1 MADRIGE
8 PGETWTAFFP
18 APLVARKRGQAAR
31 PTIAQKGNSKR
42 VARFGGHV
50 RLVPSRTECAAEAG
64 LAATAREHAPPW
76 APTTRPVRLDVC
88 VVYACPPSWPR
99 ALRAAALAGEV
110 VPTGGATHD
119 RGNSL
124 KLLEDAL
131 RGSWYADDA
140 QVVAGDVRKK
150 YGTEAGY
157 VLALAVLPGCSPEA
171 WREARRR

>member
-8 PGETWTAFFP
+8 PGERWTAFLP

-31 PTIAQKGNSKR
+31 PTIAQKGNRKR
-42 VARFGGHV
+42 VVRFGGRV
-50 RLVPSRTECAAEAG
+50 RLVPSRTECAAEAR
-64 LAATAREHAPPW
+64 LAATARAHAPPW

-88 VVYACPPSWPR
+88 VVYACPPSWSQ
-99 ALRAAALAGEV
+99 AMRAAALAGEV

-119 RGNSL
+119 RGNAL

-131 RGSWYADDA
+131 RDSWYADDA
-140 QVVAGDVRKK
+140 QVAAGEVGKR
-150 YGTEAGY
+150 YGVEAGY
-157 VLALAVLPGCSPEA
+157 QLTLAVLPGCSPEA